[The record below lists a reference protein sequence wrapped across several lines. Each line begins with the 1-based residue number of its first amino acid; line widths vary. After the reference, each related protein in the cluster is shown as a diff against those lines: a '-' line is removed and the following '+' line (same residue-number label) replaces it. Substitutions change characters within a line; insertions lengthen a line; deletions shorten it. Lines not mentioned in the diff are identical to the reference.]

1 MGTWRSRFES
11 MVVTAVRRHLEVD
24 LVSDLK
30 DVDATDVRAITRLY
44 QVLDRRPVYSA
55 GLDHIVQ
62 TVDQHYSRAS
72 PKPLTRRLLASLL
85 HETGGLYEELRR
97 PQEAAQ
103 CRRIAAELAPEG
115 PDRTILYL
123 ISAISSEQQL
133 YTLGSLTVDAVLR
146 ALLHEVGRSG
156 PRIRRAKILAVVT
169 DVAHS
174 TANFERLRTAVEALE
189 AAADTPGYRALV
201 VFYRSRVPMAD
212 GRIDE
217 RLAAE
222 REFSRAAAGIGPKDP
237 AYELVASALASVMP
251 HDSAMAQASEAVL
264 RGDHVAA
271 SGWYGQSAEELPHG
285 PLRATMRLFAEAAR
299 VQGGLLPSPAALR
312 QCLSRLCA
320 DNVFAARTI
329 TVAHVEL
336 LLTALLMRA
345 VDLHEAGHDA
355 HIVAELADFL
365 GEFRGGTAVGRPQDS
380 GAYDTD
386 ARADMTLVDFLARTT
401 APVTTTEIAR
411 HLPAHHVVWV
421 HVTGAEVGEHYLTVV
436 TLRPSHPV
444 PLVRRTHV
452 SAADGKALAQC
463 LDEESEDAPAEA
475 VRRISDLFFADVD
488 VDPGATGARVLVVPD
503 SATWA
508 MPWNELAPPGTA
520 DLTVSMSVG
529 AALRSRPVPAVV
541 VPRVIGIFDEVELEG
556 SRLEARAL
564 QQLDAQGHIRFTQV
578 HSLAEL
584 RDALEAAPYDI
595 LTVSVHGTESDGF
608 EYRMLLPDGPSSP
621 AALLCLGLPPVV
633 VLGCCWSAKSTERA
647 DTTAAALS
655 CLAAGA
661 SQVVGGL
668 WAIDDELAGRLL
680 ADTYDRHLRRGV
692 PLPQALR
699 QAHLALPPDLR
710 PRAAG
715 LAFIGRG

>member
-1 MGTWRSRFES
+1 MGALRSRLKS
-11 MVVTAVRRHLEVD
+11 LVVTAVRRHLEVD

-85 HETGGLYEELRR
+85 DETGGHFGELGRTG
-97 PQEAAQ
+97 EAAQ
-103 CRRIAAELAPEG
+103 CRRIAAELAPDG
-115 PDRTILYL
+115 PDKTILYL
-123 ISAISSEQQL
+123 LSAISSEQQL
-133 YTLGSLTVDAVLR
+133 YALGSLTVDAVLR

-156 PRIRRAKILAVVT
+156 RRIRRAKILGAVAYA
-169 DVAHS
+169 AHS
-174 TANFERLRTAVEALE
+174 TANIERLRTTVEAL
-189 AAADTPGYRALV
+189 ATAADTPGYRALV
-201 VFYRSRVPMAD
+201 TFYRSRLLIAA

-217 RLAAE
+217 GLAAE
-222 REFSRAAAGIGPKDP
+222 REFSRTAADIGPNDR
-237 AYELVASALASVMP
+237 AHELVAPVLASVTP
-251 HDSAMAQASEAVL
+251 HDSAMAHASEAAL
-264 RGDHVAA
+264 RGDYVGAC
-271 SGWYGQSAEELPHG
+271 GWYGQSAEELPPG
-285 PLRATMRLFAEAAR
+285 PARSALRLFAEAAR
-299 VQGGLLPSPAALR
+299 VQGGLLPSPRALR
-312 QCLSRLCA
+312 ECLSRLCA
-320 DNVFAARTI
+320 DDVFAARTV
-329 TVAHVEL
+329 TDVEL
-336 LLTALLMRA
+336 LLTGLLMTA
-345 VDLHEAGHDA
+345 VDLHEAGHDPQ
-355 HIVAELADFL
+355 IVAELADFL

-386 ARADMTLVDFLARTT
+386 ARADITLVDFLARTT
-401 APVTTTEIAR
+401 APVTPAEIAQG
-411 HLPAHHVVWV
+411 LPAHHVVWV
-421 HVTGAEVGEHYLTVV
+421 LFTGAEVGEHYLTVV

-463 LDEESEDAPAEA
+463 MDEDSEDAPAEA
-475 VRRISDLFFADVD
+475 VRRISDLFFADIGPD
-488 VDPGATGARVLVVPD
+488 AAGASILVVPD
-503 SATWA
+503 SGTWA
-508 MPWNELAPPGTA
+508 MPWNELAPRGTTE
-520 DLTVSMSVG
+520 LTISMSAG
-529 AALRSRPVPAVV
+529 AALRSRPAPAAV

-556 SRLEARAL
+556 SRLEAGAL
-564 QQLDAQGHIRFTQV
+564 QQLDAQGHIRFTRV

-584 RDALEAAPYDI
+584 QDALEAAPYDI

-621 AALLCLGLPPVV
+621 AALLRLGLPPVV

-655 CLAAGA
+655 CLVAGA

-692 PLPQALR
+692 PLSQALR
-699 QAHLALPPDLR
+699 QAHLALPPDRR
-710 PRAAG
+710 PGAAG

>member
-11 MVVTAVRRHLEVD
+11 LVVTAVRRHLEVD
-24 LVSDLK
+24 LVTDLEA
-30 DVDATDVRAITRLY
+30 VDATDVRAVTRLY

-55 GLDHIVQ
+55 ALDHVVQ
-62 TVDQHYSRAS
+62 TVDQHYARDS

-85 HETGGLYEELRR
+85 HETGGHFEELGRA
-97 PQEAAQ
+97 QEAEQ
-103 CRRIAAELAPEG
+103 CRRIAAELAPGG

-123 ISAISSEQQL
+123 VSAISSQQQL
-133 YTLGSLTVDAVLR
+133 YVLGSLTVDAVLR

-156 PRIRRAKILAVVT
+156 RRIRRARILGVVAYA
-169 DVAHS
+169 AHS
-174 TANFERLRTAVEALE
+174 TGNVERLRGAVEALSV
-189 AAADTPGYRALV
+189 AADTPGYRALV
-201 VFYRSRVPMAD
+201 TYYRSRLLIA
-212 GRIDE
+212 GSRIGE
-217 RLAAE
+217 GLAAE
-222 REFSRAAAGIGPKDP
+222 REFTRAAAGIGPKDH
-237 AYELVASALASVMP
+237 AHQLVAHLLESTASR
-251 HDSAMAQASEAVL
+251 SGAMARASEAAL
-264 RGDHVAA
+264 RGDHVGA
-271 SGWYGQSAEELPHG
+271 SGWYGQSAEELPAS
-285 PLRATMRLFAEAAR
+285 PLRSAMRLFAEAAR
-299 VQGGLLPSPAALR
+299 VNGGLLPSATALR
-312 QCLSRLCA
+312 ESLSRLCA
-320 DNVFAARTI
+320 DDLFAARTV
-329 TVAHVEL
+329 TDVEL

-345 VDLHEAGHDA
+345 VDLHEAGHEA
-355 HIVAELADFL
+355 EIVAELADFR

-401 APVTTTEIAR
+401 APVPPAEIVQG
-411 HLPAHHVVWV
+411 LPGRHVVWV
-421 HVTGAEVGEHYLTVV
+421 NVTGAEVGEHYLTVV

-452 SAADGKALAQC
+452 SAADGRALAHC
-463 LDEESEDAPAEA
+463 VGEDSEDAPAEA
-475 VRRISDLFFADVD
+475 VRRVSGLFFADVD
-488 VDPGATGARVLVVPD
+488 PDATGARILVVPD
-503 SATWA
+503 SVTWA
-508 MPWNELAPPGTA
+508 MPWNELAPPGA
-520 DLTVSMSVG
+520 AELTISMSAG
-529 AALRSRPVPAVV
+529 AALRTRPAPAVV

-564 QQLDAQGHIRFTQV
+564 EQLAAQGHIRFTRV

-584 RDALEAAPYDI
+584 HGALEAARYDI
-595 LTVSVHGTESDGF
+595 LTVSVHGTQSDGF

-621 AALLCLGLPPVV
+621 AALLRLGLPRVV

-655 CLAAGA
+655 CLVAGA

-710 PRAAG
+710 PGAAG